1 VEETAGTPD
10 NPGLAETTQVVDVS
24 AVLASP
30 PTPGGSTTLPDP
42 PAAGSVGTIVAK
54 DSVGTTLATAT
65 HTATGSESLLTIFTD
80 LQTQLSS
87 ALAGF
92 TVALNP
98 SPLKTT
104 LENASDFSV
113 SANIQLAGS
122 PVTYPLAVTQTQKY
136 VPDTAPAPGVGQQL
150 KLTITQEQV
159 VPGAL
164 YTLNFTTVDGAGHL
178 AAYTAL
184 PTDNMQQIL
193 SGLMDNVIALQPTDP
208 FFAGVTSTLDA
219 VSPSAT
225 FTIDQTL
232 GMVSM
237 HTDITAP
244 SSTSSTF
251 WDLVPF
257 PLALVDQVVRGAY
270 AEALKEGGQSDK
282 GAAEEQIV
290 PTEEQL
296 AEAKFKP
303 QQYLPHTDQVQ
314 QTSRYSTKQ

>member
-1 VEETAGTPD
+1 
-10 NPGLAETTQVVDVS
+10 
-24 AVLASP
+24 
-30 PTPGGSTTLPDP
+30 
-42 PAAGSVGTIVAK
+42 
-54 DSVGTTLATAT
+54 
-65 HTATGSESLLTIFTD
+65 
-80 LQTQLSS
+80 LQGQLSA
-87 ALAGF
+87 ALTGF
-92 TVALNP
+92 TVTLNP
-98 SPLKTT
+98 TPLKTT
-104 LENASDFSV
+104 LENASDFRV

-122 PVTYPLAVTQTQKY
+122 SVTYPLVVTQTQKY
-136 VPDTAPAPGVGQQL
+136 VPATAPAPGVGQQL
-150 KLTITQEQV
+150 KLTLTQEQV

-164 YTLNFTTVDGAGHL
+164 YTLEFTTVDGEQHL

-282 GAAEEQIV
+282 GAAEEQTV
-290 PTEEQL
+290 PTEQTVAVDKFRGHQFLPL
-296 AEAKFKP
+296 A
-303 QQYLPHTDQVQ
+303 DQVQ